1 MRSFRRALAVTMAV
15 AVAAVIGLQFK
26 PVFTADWEPWQLS
39 EPL

>member
-15 AVAAVIGLQFK
+15 AAVIGLQFK
-26 PVFTADWEPWQLS
+26 PVFRADWEPWQLS